1 MYPSAD
7 LAFDGEAT
15 PGATGFFEVTI
26 VDTNELVHSKKN
38 GDGHVDFIEDDLGIQ
53 QALKREVHR
62 KYFRTKGSWTRRRPT
77 WRAIRRSGAA

>member
-7 LAFDGEAT
+7 LTFDGEAT

-38 GDGHVDFIEDDLGIQ
+38 GDGHVDSQEKLDRILRAVGNAIQ
-53 QALKREVHR
+53 AS
-62 KYFRTKGSWTRRRPT
+62 TS
-77 WRAIRRSGAA
+77 